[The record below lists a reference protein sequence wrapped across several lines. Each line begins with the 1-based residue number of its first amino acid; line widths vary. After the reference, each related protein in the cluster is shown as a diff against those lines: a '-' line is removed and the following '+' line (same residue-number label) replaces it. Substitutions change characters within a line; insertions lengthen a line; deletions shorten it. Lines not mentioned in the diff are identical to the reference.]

1 MNLTEYIIII
11 IYLEKNKDYEI
22 TQEEMII
29 FIALD
34 AYKASDKIQ
43 QRFLIK
49 VLKNKDWRDIFLTL
63 KKKAMHNCIA
73 KVILN
78 GKILNAL
85 PLKSGQERNNC
96 FFCNS
101 RRHNYTRK

>member
-1 MNLTEYIIII
+1 MNLTEYVITI

-29 FIALD
+29 FMALV
-34 AYKASDKIQ
+34 AYKVFDKIQ

-49 VLKNKDWRDIFLTL
+49 VLKNKDWRDTFLTL
-63 KKKAMHNCIA
+63 KKKAMHNCKA
-73 KVILN
+73 KVVLN

-101 RRHNYTRK
+101 SKRNYTRK